1 MQTYIV
7 LYYVPGMPQDETP
20 FGFKAQADDVEHAKE
35 QALNAYPDAEIVHVY
50 EGADY
55 LHACYEGADYLHAC
69 DEYWDVLA

>member
-35 QALNAYPDAEIVHVY
+35 QAWNAYPDAEIVHV
-50 EGADY
+50 
-55 LHACYEGADYLHAC
+55 HEGADYLHAC

>member
-20 FGFKAQADDVEHAKE
+20 FGFKAQADDMEHAKE
-35 QALNAYPDAEIVHVY
+35 QAWNAYPDAEIVYVH

-55 LHACYEGADYLHAC
+55 LQAC
-69 DEYWDVLA
+69 DEYVAYKSII

>member
-1 MQTYIV
+1 MKSYIV

-20 FGFKAQADDVEHAKE
+20 FGFAVKAEDVEHAQE
-35 QALNAYPDAEIVHVY
+35 QTWNAYPDAEIVYFY

-55 LHACYEGADYLHAC
+55 LKAC